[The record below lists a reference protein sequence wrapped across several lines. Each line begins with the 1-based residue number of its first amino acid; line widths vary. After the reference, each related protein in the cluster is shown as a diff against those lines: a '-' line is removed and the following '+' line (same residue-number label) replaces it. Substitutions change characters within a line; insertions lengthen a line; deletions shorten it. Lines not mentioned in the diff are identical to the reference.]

1 MNDAG
6 FHPGLHYRDPRAALE
21 WLERAFGFEISMV
34 VTMPDGSLGHCEMR
48 FQDATISIGR
58 QWADWAQSPASIGG
72 TTTCTI
78 AANVPDVDA
87 LFARATAAGARVLAE
102 PENKFYGDRSCL
114 LADPE
119 GHVGSFSQTLKAMTL
134 EEMEAASGGAKVRAQ
149 L

>member
-1 MNDAG
+1 MSDKG

-34 VTMPDGSLGHCEMR
+34 VTRPDGSLGHCEML

-58 QWADWAQSPASIGG
+58 EWADWAQAPSSLDGR
-72 TTTCTI
+72 TTCMI
-78 AANVPDVDA
+78 AATVPDVDA
-87 LFARATAAGARVLAE
+87 LFARAVEAGARVLAP
-102 PENKFYGDRSCL
+102 PEDKFYGERSCL

-119 GHVGSFSQTLKAMTL
+119 GHVWSFSQVLRRMTY
-134 EEMEAASGGAKVRAQ
+134 EDMEAASGGAKVRAR